1 MPKRERERIHDNSGI
16 VRSALTVASWGVLGG
31 AAGQLLELAFP
42 DWVPAHWVAAGAG
55 SLAAALAGVGIFR
68 AYLRTPN
75 ATLASQLR
83 EANRLFKNGQLSKRE
98 YEHLRT
104 VIIRNCSL

>member
-1 MPKRERERIHDNSGI
+1 MRTEKTHENPGI
-16 VRSALTVASWGVLGG
+16 LRSALTIASWGVLGG

-42 DWVPAHWVAAGAG
+42 DWLPAHWVAAGIG
-55 SLAAALAGVGIFR
+55 SLAAALAGVAIFR
-68 AYLRTPN
+68 AYQRPPS

-104 VIIRNCSL
+104 VIVRNYSL